1 MSNKENYSIKT
12 YLHDLIKKN
21 SQSKSLI
28 FISLS
33 WLVICGSI
41 GMIFDTHLLKA
52 SNQQGIL
59 HYLNGLR
66 IILSILIIIIFVI
79 WNILLLHKK
88 ITYKHIFKF
97 NIINIYLLYF
107 FSQLFGLIANF
118 SENFIFNNLYLLF
131 LALGTLNFIIF
142 ASKYKFGSSLI
153 NLFYLFLVFLF
164 FVNLYILSTRFDE
177 ILELVIKG
185 KSLYGITGANELL
198 FDQAIPRVTGLSRS
212 LAILNLFLII
222 GLFHFRDLFN
232 WIGKNIYILI
242 ILMIG
247 LLIWSLNSRGTILCY
262 FFGLSIYFFLILKD
276 TFQSKIKY
284 LILFTMVPIFF
295 FYSAGNFNIMDK
307 ENFNIMDK
315 ENFNIMDEKNFNI
328 MDNDKF
334 LLKGSRFTENTN
346 VNYTSG
352 RLELWNYSINNY
364 DNSKIFGYGPQ
375 GDRYLLTEKFSHYGS
390 NVSNGPIYALLSGG
404 YFGLFF
410 FILLYLRVIF
420 NTTIT
425 ILNPKLLREN
435 YTISCS
441 VIFVCFFLLR
451 SAVENSFALF
461 SVDFLIF
468 IISNVLIEKFNK
480 NKKIKINMFK

>member
-1 MSNKENYSIKT
+1 MSNKENYSIKI

-28 FISLS
+28 FIYLS

-41 GMIFDTHLLKA
+41 GMIFDTHLLKV

-59 HYLNGLR
+59 HYFNGLR
-66 IILSILIIIIFVI
+66 IILSILVIIIFVI
-79 WNILLLHKK
+79 WNIFLFYQKK
-88 ITYKHIFKF
+88 FYKHILKF

-107 FSQLFGLIANF
+107 FSQLIGLIANF
-118 SENFIFNNLYLLF
+118 SENFNFNNLYLLF

-142 ASKYKFGSSLI
+142 ASKYKFGSSLK
-153 NLFYLFLVFLF
+153 NLFYLFLFFLF
-164 FVNLYILSTRFDE
+164 LVNLYILSTRFNE
-177 ILELVIKG
+177 ILELVIRG
-185 KSLYGITGANELL
+185 KSLYGITDANELL

-222 GLFHFRDLFN
+222 GWFHFRDLFN
-232 WIGKNIYILI
+232 WVGKNIYILI

-262 FFGLSIYFFLILKD
+262 FFGLSIYIFFILKD
-276 TFQSKIKY
+276 TFLSKIKY
-284 LILFTMVPIFF
+284 LILFTMVPILF
-295 FYSAGNFNIMDK
+295 FYSAGNFNIIDK
-307 ENFNIMDK
+307 DK
-315 ENFNIMDEKNFNI
+315 IFLEGNR
-328 MDNDKF
+328 DKDKIF
-334 LLKGSRFTENTN
+334 LEGSRFTRNTN
-346 VNYTSG
+346 VNYSSG

-375 GDRYLLTEKFSHYGS
+375 GDRHLLMDKFSHYGS

-425 ILNPKLLREN
+425 IFNPKLLREN
-435 YTISCS
+435 YIVSCS

-451 SAVENSFALF
+451 STVENSFALF

-468 IISNVLIEKFNK
+468 IISNVLIEKF
-480 NKKIKINMFK
+480 KKIKN

>member
-1 MSNKENYSIKT
+1 MSNKENCSIKI
-12 YLHDLIKKN
+12 YLHDLIKIN
-21 SQSKSLI
+21 SRSKSLI

-41 GMIFDTHLLKA
+41 GMIFDTHLLKV

-59 HYLNGLR
+59 HYFNGLR
-66 IILSILIIIIFVI
+66 IILSILVIIIFVI
-79 WNILLLHKK
+79 WNIFLFYQKK
-88 ITYKHIFKF
+88 FYKHILKF

-107 FSQLFGLIANF
+107 FSQLIGLIANF
-118 SENFIFNNLYLLF
+118 PENFNFNNLYLLF
-131 LALGTLNFIIF
+131 LALGTLNFIVF
-142 ASKYKFGSSLI
+142 ASKYKFGSSLK

-164 FVNLYILSTRFDE
+164 LVNLYILSTRFNE
-177 ILELVIKG
+177 ILELLIMG
-185 KSLYGITGANELL
+185 KSLYGITNANEVL

-222 GLFHFRDLFN
+222 GWFYFRNLFN
-232 WIGKNIYILI
+232 WVGKNIYILI
-242 ILMIG
+242 ILIIG

-284 LILFTMVPIFF
+284 LILFTMVPILF
-295 FYSAGNFNIMDK
+295 FYSTEYFYSTGYFKDK
-307 ENFNIMDK
+307 IYLE
-315 ENFNIMDEKNFNI
+315 
-328 MDNDKF
+328 
-334 LLKGSRFTENTN
+334 GSRFTGNTN
-346 VNYTSG
+346 VNFSSG
-352 RLELWNYSINNY
+352 RFELWDYSINNY
-364 DNSKIFGYGPQ
+364 DKSKIFGYGPQ
-375 GDRYLLTEKFSHYGS
+375 GDRHLLMEKFSHYGS
-390 NVSNGPIYALLSGG
+390 NVSNGTIYALLSGG

-425 ILNPKLLREN
+425 IFNSKLLSEN
-435 YTISCS
+435 YIVSCS

-451 SAVENSFALF
+451 STVENSFALF

-468 IISNVLIEKFNK
+468 IISNVLIEKFKK
-480 NKKIKINMFK
+480 NKKLKINMFK

>member
-1 MSNKENYSIKT
+1 MSNKENYSIKI
-12 YLHDLIKKN
+12 YLHDLIKRN
-21 SQSKSLI
+21 NRSKSLI

-41 GMIFDTHLLKA
+41 GMIFDTHLLKVI
-52 SNQQGIL
+52 NHQGIL
-59 HYLNGLR
+59 HYFNGLR

-79 WNILLLHKK
+79 WNIFLLYKKK
-88 ITYKHIFKF
+88 IYKHIFKF

-107 FSQLFGLIANF
+107 FSQLIGLIVNF
-118 SENFIFNNLYLLF
+118 PENFNFNNLYLLF

-142 ASKYKFGSSLI
+142 ASNYKFGSSLK

-164 FVNLYILSTRFDE
+164 LANLYILSTRFNE
-177 ILELVIKG
+177 ILELVIRG
-185 KSLYGITGANELL
+185 KSLYGIADANELL

-222 GLFHFRDLFN
+222 GWFHFRDLFN
-232 WIGKNIYILI
+232 WVGKNIYILI
-242 ILMIG
+242 ILVIG

-262 FFGLSIYFFLILKD
+262 FLGLSIYFFLILKD

-284 LILFTMVPIFF
+284 LILFTMVPILF
-295 FYSAGNFNIMDK
+295 FYSAGKFNIIDK
-307 ENFNIMDK
+307 NKIFLKGKGEQDK
-315 ENFNIMDEKNFNI
+315 IYLE
-328 MDNDKF
+328 
-334 LLKGSRFTENTN
+334 GSRFTGNTN
-346 VNYTSG
+346 VNFSSG
-352 RLELWNYSINNY
+352 RLELWNYAINNY

-375 GDRYLLTEKFSHYGS
+375 GDRYLLMDKFSHYGS
-390 NVSNGPIYALLSGG
+390 NVSNGTIYALLSGG

-425 ILNPKLLREN
+425 IFNPKLLREN
-435 YTISCS
+435 YIVSCS
-441 VIFVCFFLLR
+441 VIFVSFFLLR
-451 SAVENSFALF
+451 STVENSFALF

-468 IISNVLIEKFNK
+468 IISNVLIEKFKK
-480 NKKIKINMFK
+480 NKKLKINIFK

>member
-1 MSNKENYSIKT
+1 MSNKENYSIKI
-12 YLHDLIKKN
+12 YLHDLIKIN
-21 SQSKSLI
+21 SRSKSLI

-41 GMIFDTHLLKA
+41 GMIFDTHLLKV
-52 SNQQGIL
+52 SNQLDIL
-59 HYLNGLR
+59 HYFNGLR

-79 WNILLLHKK
+79 CNIFLFYKK
-88 ITYKHIFKF
+88 KNYKHIFKF

-107 FSQLFGLIANF
+107 FSQLIGLIANF
-118 SENFIFNNLYLLF
+118 PENFNFNNLYLLF

-142 ASKYKFGSSLI
+142 ASKYKSGGSLK
-153 NLFYLFLVFLF
+153 NLFYLFLFFLF
-164 FVNLYILSTRFDE
+164 LVNLYILSTRFNE

-185 KSLYGITGANELL
+185 KSLYGITDANELL

-222 GLFHFRDLFN
+222 GWFHFRDLFN
-232 WIGKNIYILI
+232 WVGKNIYILI

-262 FFGLSIYFFLILKD
+262 FFGLSIYLFFILKD
-276 TFQSKIKY
+276 TFLSKIKY
-284 LILFTMVPIFF
+284 LILFTMVPILF
-295 FYSAGNFNIMDK
+295 FYSAVNFNIINED
-307 ENFNIMDK
+307 
-315 ENFNIMDEKNFNI
+315 KNFLEGSR
-328 MDNDKF
+328 DKDKIF
-334 LLKGSRFTENTN
+334 LEDSGDKYKIFLEGSRFTGNTN
-346 VNYTSG
+346 VNYSSG

-364 DNSKIFGYGPQ
+364 DNSKIFGYGSQ
-375 GDRYLLTEKFSHYGS
+375 GDRYLLNEKFSHYGN

-420 NTTIT
+420 NITIT
-425 ILNPKLLREN
+425 IFNPKLLREN
-435 YTISCS
+435 YIITCS

-451 SAVENSFALF
+451 STVENSFALF

-468 IISNVLIEKFNK
+468 IISNVLIEKFKK
-480 NKKIKINMFK
+480 NKKLKINMFK

>member
-1 MSNKENYSIKT
+1 MSNKENYSIKI
-12 YLHDLIKKN
+12 YLHNLIKRN
-21 SQSKSLI
+21 SRSKSLI

-33 WLVICGSI
+33 WLVICSSI
-41 GMIFDTHLLKA
+41 GMIFETHLLKV

-59 HYLNGLR
+59 HYFNGLR

-79 WNILLLHKK
+79 WNIFLFYKKK
-88 ITYKHIFKF
+88 IYQHIFKF

-107 FSQLFGLIANF
+107 FSQLIGLIANF
-118 SENFIFNNLYLLF
+118 HENFNFNNLYLLF
-131 LALGTLNFIIF
+131 LALGTLNFIVF
-142 ASKYKFGSSLI
+142 ASKYKFGSSLK

-164 FVNLYILSTRFDE
+164 LVNLYILSTRFNE
-177 ILELVIKG
+177 ILELVIMG
-185 KSLYGITGANELL
+185 KSLYGITNANEVL
-198 FDQAIPRVTGLSRS
+198 FNQAIPRVTGLSRS

-222 GLFHFRDLFN
+222 GWFHFRNLFN
-232 WIGKNIYILI
+232 WVGKNIYILI

-295 FYSAGNFNIMDK
+295 FYSAGNFNIIDK
-307 ENFNIMDK
+307 YKIFLEGKRDQDK
-315 ENFNIMDEKNFNI
+315 IYLE
-328 MDNDKF
+328 
-334 LLKGSRFTENTN
+334 GSRFTGNTN
-346 VNYTSG
+346 VNFSSG
-352 RLELWNYSINNY
+352 RFELWNYAINNY

-375 GDRYLLTEKFSHYGS
+375 GDRYLLMEKFSHYGS
-390 NVSNGPIYALLSGG
+390 NVSNGTIYALLSGG

-425 ILNPKLLREN
+425 IFNPKLLREN
-435 YTISCS
+435 YIVSCS

-451 SAVENSFALF
+451 STVENSFALF

-468 IISNVLIEKFNK
+468 IISNVLIEKF
-480 NKKIKINMFK
+480 KKDKKLKINIFK

>member
-1 MSNKENYSIKT
+1 MSNKENYSIKI
-12 YLHDLIKKN
+12 YLHDLIKRN
-21 SQSKSLI
+21 SRSKSLI

-41 GMIFDTHLLKA
+41 GMIFDTHLLKL

-59 HYLNGLR
+59 HYFNGFR
-66 IILSILIIIIFVI
+66 IILSILIIIIYVI
-79 WNILLLHKK
+79 WNIFLFYK
-88 ITYKHIFKF
+88 IKIYKRIFKF

-107 FSQLFGLIANF
+107 FSQLIGLIENF
-118 SENFIFNNLYLLF
+118 SENFNFNNLYFLF

-142 ASKYKFGSSLI
+142 SSMYKFGSFLK

-164 FVNLYILSTRFDE
+164 LVNLYILSTRFNE
-177 ILELVIKG
+177 ILELAIKG
-185 KSLYGITGANELL
+185 RSLYGITSADELL

-222 GLFHFRDLFN
+222 GWFHFRNLFN
-232 WIGKNIYILI
+232 WVGKNIYILI

-262 FFGLSIYFFLILKD
+262 FFGLSIYFFIILKD

-284 LILFTMVPIFF
+284 LILFTVVPILF
-295 FYSAGNFNIMDK
+295 FYSAGNFNIFDK
-307 ENFNIMDK
+307 DK
-315 ENFNIMDEKNFNI
+315 IFLEDSKSFLEDSR
-328 MDNDKF
+328 DKDKIF
-334 LLKGSRFTENTN
+334 LEGSRFTGNKN
-346 VNYTSG
+346 INFSSG
-352 RLELWNYSINNY
+352 RLELWKYSINNY
-364 DNSKIFGYGPQ
+364 DKSKIFGYGPQ
-375 GDRYLLTEKFSHYGS
+375 GDRYLLMDKFTHYGS

-420 NTTIT
+420 NITIT
-425 ILNPKLLREN
+425 IFNPKLFLREN
-435 YTISCS
+435 YMISCS

-451 SAVENSFALF
+451 STVENSFALF

-480 NKKIKINMFK
+480 NKKLKKDMFK